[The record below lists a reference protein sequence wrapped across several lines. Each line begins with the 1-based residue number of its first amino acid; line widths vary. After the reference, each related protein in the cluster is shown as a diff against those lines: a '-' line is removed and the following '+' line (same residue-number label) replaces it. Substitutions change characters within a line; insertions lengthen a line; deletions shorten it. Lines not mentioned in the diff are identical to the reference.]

1 MTKLLTGAAFAAL
14 ALAAPSAAFAQR
26 GAAASPIL
34 VVDTDRIL
42 ATCTACVAANTQL
55 QTLVTNGNARAQQ
68 LRTPLDQEA
77 QSIETA
83 ANALQNMPAGAAKT
97 QQETALRNRY
107 AALQTR
113 QNTANQELQRLE
125 QNIQS
130 TRANVGRQLGEKLTQ
145 IASTIMTQR
154 GALTVFSKNATLAN
168 ADSIDITNEVLAA
181 LNQQLP
187 AVSITPLPQQQQT
200 QGR

>member
-1 MTKLLTGAAFAAL
+1 MTKFVFGAAL
-14 ALAAPSAAFAQR
+14 AALAIAAPAAAQR

-42 ATCTACVAANTQL
+42 ATCTACVAANAQL

-83 ANALQNMPAGAAKT
+83 AAGLQNMPAGAAKT

-107 AALQTR
+107 TALQTR

-145 IASTIMTQR
+145 IASGIMTQR
-154 GALTVFSKNATLAN
+154 GAITVFSKNATLAN

-187 AVSITPLPQQQQT
+187 AVSVTPLPQQQQT

>member
-1 MTKLLTGAAFAAL
+1 MTKFVFGAAL
-14 ALAAPSAAFAQR
+14 AALAIAAPAAAQR
-26 GAAASPIL
+26 GASPIL
-34 VVDTDRIL
+34 AVDTDRIL
-42 ATCTACVAANTQL
+42 GTCTACVAANAQL

-77 QSIETA
+77 QAIETA
-83 ANALQNMPAGAAKT
+83 AAALQNMPAGAAKT

-107 AALQTR
+107 TALQTR

-130 TRANVGRQLGEKLTQ
+130 TRTNVGRQLGERLTQ
-145 IASTIMTQR
+145 IATAIMTQR
-154 GALTVFSKNATLAN
+154 GAVAVFSKNATLAN

-187 AVSITPLPQQQQT
+187 AVSVTPLPQQPQA

>member
-1 MTKLLTGAAFAAL
+1 MTKLMFGAAIAAL
-14 ALAAPSAAFAQR
+14 ALAAPGAASAQR
-26 GAAASPIL
+26 GGAAAIL
-34 VVDTDRIL
+34 TVDTDRIL
-42 ATCTACVAANTQL
+42 ATCTACVAANNQL

-68 LRTPLDQEA
+68 LRAPLDTEA
-77 QSIETA
+77 QSIEQA

-107 AALQTR
+107 TALQTR
-113 QNTANQELQRLE
+113 QNAANQELQRLE

-130 TRANVGRQLGEKLTQ
+130 TRANVGRQLGDKLTQ
-145 IASTIMTQR
+145 IANGIMTQR
-154 GALTVFSKNATLAN
+154 GAIAVFSKNATLAN
-168 ADSIDITNEVLAA
+168 AESIDITNEVLAA

-187 AVSITPLPQQQQT
+187 AVSVTPLPQQQTT

>member
-1 MTKLLTGAAFAAL
+1 MTKFVFGAAIAAL
-14 ALAAPSAAFAQR
+14 AIAAPASAQR

-34 VVDTDRIL
+34 AVDTDRIL
-42 ATCTACVAANTQL
+42 ATCTACVAANAQL

-77 QSIETA
+77 QSIEA
-83 ANALQNMPAGAAKT
+83 AAAALQNMPAGASKT

-107 AALQTR
+107 TALQTR

-130 TRANVGRQLGEKLTQ
+130 TRANVGRQLGDKLTQ
-145 IASTIMTQR
+145 IANAVMAQR
-154 GALTVFSKNATLAN
+154 GAVAVFSKNATLAN

-187 AVSITPLPQQQQT
+187 AVSVTPLPQQAT